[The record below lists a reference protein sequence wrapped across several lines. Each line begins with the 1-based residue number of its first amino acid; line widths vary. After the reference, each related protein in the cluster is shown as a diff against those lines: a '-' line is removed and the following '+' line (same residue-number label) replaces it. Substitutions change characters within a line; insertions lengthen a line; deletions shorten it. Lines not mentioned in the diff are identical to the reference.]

1 MNMTKVLI
9 AEDSLT
15 DAKYIESILSEQGYE
30 LVFARDGEETEELIK
45 RNNFDLIILDV
56 VMPKKNGFQ
65 VCREIKKNE
74 KTKHIPVILVT
85 SKREE
90 ADKYWGKMQGA
101 DEYVTKPFEP
111 IDLLVAIRK
120 CLKK

>member
-1 MNMTKVLI
+1 MPKVLV

-15 DAKYIESILSEQGYE
+15 DAKYIESILSEQGYDI
-30 LVFARDGEETEELIK
+30 VFARDGEEAEHIL
-45 RNNFDLIILDV
+45 NSDNFDLVILDV
-56 VMPKKNGFQ
+56 VMPKKSGFQ

-74 KTKHIPVILVT
+74 KTKDIPVILVT
-85 SKREE
+85 SKKEE
-90 ADKYWGKMQGA
+90 ADKYWGKLQGA

>member
-1 MNMTKVLI
+1 MPKILV

-15 DAKYIESILSEQGYE
+15 DAKYIESILNEKDYE
-30 LVFARDGEETEELIK
+30 LVFAKDGEEAENLIK
-45 RNNFDLIILDV
+45 NEDFDLVILDV

-65 VCREIKKNE
+65 ICRDIKKNE
-74 KTKHIPVILVT
+74 KTKDIPVILVT
-85 SKREE
+85 SKKEE

-111 IDLLVAIRK
+111 IDLLVAIKK